1 MDAEDVPEES
11 FLRNAALSDGV
22 LNMVVPLAVAGDELE
37 RSELEVFGRCDDG
50 GWR

>member
-1 MDAEDVPEES
+1 MNVEDVPEEC

-37 RSELEVFGRCDDG
+37 RCELEVFGCGDDG
-50 GWR
+50 ERP